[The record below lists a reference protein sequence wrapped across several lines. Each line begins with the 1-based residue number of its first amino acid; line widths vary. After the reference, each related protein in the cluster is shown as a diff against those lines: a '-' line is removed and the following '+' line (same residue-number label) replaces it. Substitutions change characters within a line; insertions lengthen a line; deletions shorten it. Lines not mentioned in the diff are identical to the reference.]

1 MKNNNEHEEQQNG
14 HNEITVKIDNFISDK
29 EIDQFTTLVIDHIN
43 NFKFRMLSNQQR
55 NRNITND
62 TAVQSIF
69 IMLQH
74 LHPELHRFMELLEDK
89 RGKKN

>member
-1 MKNNNEHEEQQNG
+1 
-14 HNEITVKIDNFISDK
+14 
-29 EIDQFTTLVIDHIN
+29 
-43 NFKFRMLSNQQR
+43 MLSNQQR

-89 RGKKN
+89 RGKKKLNK